1 MLIYQSSIKARVTD
15 YRVNNQTK
23 GKSIHQCNSK
33 QRTPSQQQPIE
44 FAEMKKDQRY
54 RLVISVNNVWLYKRA
69 EKEDRGGEKSCFRR
83 GDTPYPQGTYPTL
96 RRKPHIDRAI
106 LFNKTSSFSGRNV
119 YSVTLP
125 SQRFIAILWLTLV
138 THRDIVFEL
147 N

>member
-1 MLIYQSSIKARVTD
+1 MLYIFYNSLAEGAGERERERESVCVGQESVYMLIYQSSIKARVTD

-54 RLVISVNNVWLYKRA
+54 RLVISVNNVWLYKGA

-83 GDTPYPQGTYPTL
+83 GDTPYPQGTYPAL
-96 RRKPHIDRAI
+96 SRKPP
-106 LFNKTSSFSGRNV
+106 TSYRQS
-119 YSVTLP
+119 Y
-125 SQRFIAILWLTLV
+125 II
-138 THRDIVFEL
+138 
-147 N
+147 